1 MAGADLTSAA
11 ARALCPSSEAAVI
24 DIRGTS
30 VAAAWLMVR
39 LLV

>member
-1 MAGADLTSAA
+1 MAATDVTWAA
-11 ARALCPSSEAAVI
+11 ARALCPRSEAVVI
-24 DIRGTS
+24 DIRATS